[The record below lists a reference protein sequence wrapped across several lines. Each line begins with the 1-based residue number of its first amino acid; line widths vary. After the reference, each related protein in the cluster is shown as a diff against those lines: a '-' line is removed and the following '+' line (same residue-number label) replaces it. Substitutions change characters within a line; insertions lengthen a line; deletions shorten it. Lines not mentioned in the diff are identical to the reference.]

1 MAVSKND
8 SPYDWILTAISMQF
22 KPASHLQLLLLP
34 LLLDDGHL
42 GVALLPSCLRL
53 LRVVELRVLIGWI
66 DL

>member
-1 MAVSKND
+1 
-8 SPYDWILTAISMQF
+8 MQF